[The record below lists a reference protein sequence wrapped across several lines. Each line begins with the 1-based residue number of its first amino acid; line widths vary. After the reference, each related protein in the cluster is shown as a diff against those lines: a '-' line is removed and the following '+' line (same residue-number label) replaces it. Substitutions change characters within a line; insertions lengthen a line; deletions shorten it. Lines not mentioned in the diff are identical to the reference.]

1 MLSILPKIVAPSCS
15 SVRAR
20 FAEYLDSHLTGREMQ
35 RIAKHI
41 ESCARCAGDFEA
53 ERRMLR
59 VLSSLGPVSGAAK
72 EPDDLL
78 LRIRVA
84 ISQERAQRRRPQFE
98 RWELIWRNSVGP
110 FLLQLS
116 AGFASAVLLLGTVGL
131 VVGMF
136 AHPEHAA
143 AQDEPLGSATAPKYL
158 YHWSATPVDV
168 DQIGTVNGPV
178 VVEAYVNGSGRVY
191 DYRIVSGP
199 TDQQTRAEVENLL
212 LFSVF
217 EPARFFG
224 QPVRGLAVL
233 SFSGVSV
240 HG

>member
-1 MLSILPKIVAPSCS
+1 MISILKTAGCSIV
-15 SVRAR
+15 RTR
-20 FAEYLDSHLTGREMQ
+20 FAEYLDGRLTGHEMQ
-35 RIAKHI
+35 RITSHLEGCSK
-41 ESCARCAGDFEA
+41 CAFDFEA
-53 ERRMLR
+53 ERRTVRTLA
-59 VLSSLGPVSGAAK
+59 SLGPVSGKAK
-72 EPDDLL
+72 EPDDLV

-84 ISQERAQRRRPQFE
+84 ISQERAQRRRGAFA
-98 RWELIWRNSVGP
+98 RWNLAWRNTVGP

-116 AGFASAVLLLGTVGL
+116 AGFASAVLLLGMVGVL
-131 VVGMF
+131 VGMF
-136 AHPEHAA
+136 AHPERAA
-143 AQDEPLGSATAPKYL
+143 AQDEPLGMATAPRLL
-158 YHWSATPVDV
+158 YHADASSDV

-178 VVEAYVNGSGRVY
+178 VVEVYVNGSGRVY

-199 TDQQTRAEVENLL
+199 TDSQTRAEVESLL

-240 HG
+240 RG